1 MARKLIKIKNQ
12 LILKISW
19 RPYLL
24 IWLSLFCISCD
35 SSWNNPYP
43 RQESNQSIYYDSF
56 SERPKHLDPVSSYSS
71 NEYVFLG
78 QIYEPPLQYH
88 FLKRPYELIPL
99 TATYLPRPIY
109 VDKNGEELSEDSKPE
124 DIDSVKYII
133 SIKPGILFQP
143 HPAFAKDKNNNYLYH
158 NLEIS
163 DLKHVN
169 ILSDFNNTGTRELS
183 ASDYIYQIKRMA
195 HPRIHSPIAGLM
207 EKYILG
213 LDEFSEKLKNLDK
226 ANLGKSFLNL
236 NEYPLSGAKLIDK
249 YTFEIVLKEK
259 YPQFLYWLS
268 MSFFSPMPWEAD
280 LFYSQEGLAEKNISL
295 DWYPVGT
302 GPFMLTENNPNRR
315 MVLERNPN
323 FRGETYPIDGEEADL
338 DVGLLEDSGKQMP
351 FIDKAIYSLEKESIP
366 AWNKFLQGY
375 YDTSGIVSDSFDQA
389 VQFSAQGDAQLTKEM
404 QQKGIKLLTATTTST
419 YYMGFNMAD
428 DIVGGDSE
436 RARLLRRA
444 ISIAVDYEEYIS
456 IFANGRGKPA
466 QGPIPPGI
474 FGHIAGEAG
483 INPYVYYWENDR
495 AVRRSIED
503 ARELMQK
510 AGYKDGINQVSGK
523 PLVLNLDTPA
533 AGPGSKATFD
543 WLRKQFSKLGINLV
557 VRATDYNRFQEKMRK
572 GTAQIFQWGWNA
584 DYPDPENFFFLLYGP
599 NAKIDHN
606 GENAANYKNEKF
618 DLLFD
623 QMKSMKNTPDRKKL
637 IDQIV
642 ELVRYDAPWLW
653 GYHPVGFSLHHEWYK
668 NAKPNLMANNTLKYK
683 RIKPEI
689 RKEKRVIW
697 NKPIWWPVAFVFIT
711 MIIILLPAFISYR
724 RKENE
729 LIS

>member
-404 QQKGIKLLTATTTST
+404 QQKGIKLLTAITTST

>member
-1 MARKLIKIKNQ
+1 MTR
-12 LILKISW
+12 W

-35 SSWNNPYP
+35 SVWNNPYP
-43 RQESNQSIYYDSF
+43 RQESNQLVYYDSF

-88 FLKRPYELIPL
+88 FLKRPYELVPL
-99 TATYLPRPIY
+99 TAAHLPVAIYL
-109 VDKNGEELSEDSKPE
+109 DKNKQLLSEDSKPE
-124 DIDSVKYII
+124 DIDTVRYTI

-143 HPAFAKDKNNNYLYH
+143 HPAFAKDKNNNYFYH
-158 NLEIS
+158 NLDIT
-163 DLKHVN
+163 DLKNVN
-169 ILSDFNNTGTRELS
+169 TLADFDKTGTRELL

-195 HPRIHSPIAGLM
+195 HPRIHSPIVGLM

-213 LDEFSEKLKNLDK
+213 LDEFSVTLKNIFKTKSDK
-226 ANLGKSFLNL
+226 EFLNL
-236 NEYPLSGAKLIDK
+236 NDYTLAGAKLIDK

-295 DWYPVGT
+295 DWYPIGT

-323 FRGETYPIDGEEADL
+323 FRGELFPIAGEDT
-338 DVGLLEDSGKQMP
+338 DINMGLLEDAGKEMP

-389 VQFSAQGDAQLTKEM
+389 VQFSAQGDAQLTEEM

-428 DIVGGDSE
+428 DLVGGDSK

-456 IFANGRGKPA
+456 IFANGRGRPA

-474 FGHIAGEAG
+474 FGHTPGKAG
-483 INPYVYYWENDR
+483 INPYVYYWENNR
-495 AVRRSIED
+495 AVRRPIEH
-503 ARELMQK
+503 ARELMLQ
-510 AGYKDGINQVSGK
+510 AGYKNGISQVTGK

-533 AGPGSKATFD
+533 AGPGSKAAFD

-618 DLLFD
+618 DSLFD
-623 QMKSMKNTPDRKKL
+623 QMKSMKNTPDRQKL

-683 RIKPEI
+683 RIKPEL

-697 NKPIWWPVAFVFIT
+697 NKPIWWPVALVFIT

>member
-1 MARKLIKIKNQ
+1 MTR
-12 LILKISW
+12 W

-35 SSWNNPYP
+35 SVWNNPYP
-43 RQESNQSIYYDSF
+43 RQESNQLVYYDSF

-88 FLKRPYELIPL
+88 FLKRPYELVPL
-99 TATYLPRPIY
+99 TAAHLPVAIYL
-109 VDKNGEELSEDSKPE
+109 DKNKQLLSEDSKPE
-124 DIDSVKYII
+124 DIDTVRYTI

-143 HPAFAKDKNNNYLYH
+143 HPAFAKDKNNNYFYH
-158 NLEIS
+158 NLDIT
-163 DLKHVN
+163 DLKNVN
-169 ILSDFNNTGTRELS
+169 TLADFDKTGTRELL

-195 HPRIHSPIAGLM
+195 HPRIHSPIVGLM

-213 LDEFSEKLKNLDK
+213 LDEFSVTLKNIFKTKSDK
-226 ANLGKSFLNL
+226 EFLNL
-236 NEYPLSGAKLIDK
+236 NDYTLAGAKLIDK
-249 YTFEIVLKEK
+249 YTFEIVLKDK

-295 DWYPVGT
+295 DWYPIGT

-323 FRGETYPIDGEEADL
+323 FRGELFPIAGEDT
-338 DVGLLEDSGKQMP
+338 DINMGLLEDAGKEMP

-389 VQFSAQGDAQLTKEM
+389 VQFSAQGDAQLTEEM

-428 DIVGGDSE
+428 DLVGGDSE

-456 IFANGRGKPA
+456 IFANGRGRPA

-474 FGHIAGEAG
+474 FGHIPGKAG
-483 INPYVYYWENDR
+483 INPYVYYWENNR
-495 AVRRSIED
+495 AVRRPIEH
-503 ARELMQK
+503 ARELMLQ
-510 AGYKDGINQVSGK
+510 AGYKNGISQVTGK

-533 AGPGSKATFD
+533 AGPGSKAAFD

-618 DLLFD
+618 DSLFD
-623 QMKSMKNTPDRKKL
+623 QMKSMKNTPDRQKL

-683 RIKPEI
+683 RIKPEL

-697 NKPIWWPVAFVFIT
+697 NKPIWWPVALVFIT
-711 MIIILLPAFISYR
+711 IIIILLPAFISYR

>member
-1 MARKLIKIKNQ
+1 MTR
-12 LILKISW
+12 W

-35 SSWNNPYP
+35 SVWNNPYP
-43 RQESNQSIYYDSF
+43 RQESNQLVYYDSF

-88 FLKRPYELIPL
+88 FLKRPYELVPL
-99 TATYLPRPIY
+99 TAAHLPVAIYL
-109 VDKNGEELSEDSKPE
+109 DKNKQLLSEDSKPE
-124 DIDSVKYII
+124 DIDTVRYTI

-143 HPAFAKDKNNNYLYH
+143 HPAFAKDKNNNYFYH
-158 NLEIS
+158 NLDIT
-163 DLKHVN
+163 DLKNVN
-169 ILSDFNNTGTRELS
+169 TLADFDKTGTRELL

-195 HPRIHSPIAGLM
+195 HPRIHSPIVGLM

-213 LDEFSEKLKNLDK
+213 LDEFSVTLKNIFKTKSDK
-226 ANLGKSFLNL
+226 EFLNL
-236 NEYPLSGAKLIDK
+236 NDYTLAGAKLIDK

-295 DWYPVGT
+295 DWYPIGT

-323 FRGETYPIDGEEADL
+323 FRGELFPIAGEDT
-338 DVGLLEDSGKQMP
+338 DINMGLLEDAGKEMP

-366 AWNKFLQGY
+366 TWNKFLQGY

-389 VQFSAQGDAQLTKEM
+389 VQFSAQGDAQLTEEM

-428 DIVGGDSE
+428 DLVGGDSK

-456 IFANGRGKPA
+456 IFANGRGRPA

-474 FGHIAGEAG
+474 FGHIPGKAG
-483 INPYVYYWENDR
+483 INPYVYYWENNR
-495 AVRRSIED
+495 AVRRPIEH
-503 ARELMQK
+503 ARELMLQ
-510 AGYKDGINQVSGK
+510 AGYKNGISQVTGK

-533 AGPGSKATFD
+533 AGPGSKAAFD

-618 DLLFD
+618 DSLFD
-623 QMKSMKNTPDRKKL
+623 QMKSMKNTPDRQKL

-683 RIKPEI
+683 RIKPEL

-697 NKPIWWPVAFVFIT
+697 NKPIWWPVALVFIT

>member
-1 MARKLIKIKNQ
+1 M
-12 LILKISW
+12 
-19 RPYLL
+19 

-483 INPYVYYWENDR
+483 INPYVYYWGNDR
-495 AVRRSIED
+495 AVRRPIED

-584 DYPDPENFFFLLYGP
+584 DYPDPENICAVPFL
-599 NAKIDHN
+599 I
-606 GENAANYKNEKF
+606 
-618 DLLFD
+618 
-623 QMKSMKNTPDRKKL
+623 
-637 IDQIV
+637 
-642 ELVRYDAPWLW
+642 
-653 GYHPVGFSLHHEWYK
+653 FS
-668 NAKPNLMANNTLKYK
+668 
-683 RIKPEI
+683 
-689 RKEKRVIW
+689 
-697 NKPIWWPVAFVFIT
+697 
-711 MIIILLPAFISYR
+711 
-724 RKENE
+724 
-729 LIS
+729 

>member
-1 MARKLIKIKNQ
+1 MWI
-12 LILKISW
+12 
-19 RPYLL
+19 
-24 IWLSLFCISCD
+24 SLFCISCD

-43 RQESNQSIYYDSF
+43 RQESSQSVYYDSF

-78 QIYEPPLQYH
+78 QIYEPPIQYH

-99 TATYLPRPIY
+99 TATYLPIATY
-109 VDKNGEELSEDSKPE
+109 LDKNGEELSEDSNPE
-124 DIDSVKYII
+124 DIDSVKYR
-133 SIKPGILFQP
+133 IKIKSGILFQP
-143 HPAFAKDKNNNYLYH
+143 HPAFAKDENNNYIYH
-158 NLEIS
+158 NLDS
-163 DLKHVN
+163 ADLKNVN
-169 ILSDFNNTGTRELS
+169 MLSDFDNTGTRELL
-183 ASDYIYQIKRMA
+183 ANDYIYQIKRMA

-213 LDEFSEKLKNLDK
+213 LDDFSTTLKNTSK
-226 ANLGKSFLNL
+226 SKKSFINL
-236 NEYPLSGAKLIDK
+236 NDYPLSGVRLIDK

-259 YPQFLYWLS
+259 YPQFIYWLS

-302 GPFMLTENNPNRR
+302 GPFMLTEHNPNRR

-323 FRGETYPIDGEEADL
+323 FRDETYPIDGEDADL
-338 DVGLLEDSGKQMP
+338 NSGLLNDAGKKMP

-389 VQFSAQGDAQLTKEM
+389 VQFSAQGDAQLTEEM
-404 QQKGIKLLTATTTST
+404 LQKGIRLLTATTTST

-428 DIVGGDSE
+428 DLVGGDNE
-436 RARLLRRA
+436 RARLLRHA

-474 FGHIAGEAG
+474 FGHISDEAG
-483 INPYVYYWENDR
+483 INPYIYHWENNR
-495 AVRRSIED
+495 AVRHSIEL
-503 ARELMQK
+503 AKELMQK
-510 AGYKDGINQVSGK
+510 AGYENGISDTTGK

-533 AGPGSKATFD
+533 AGPGSKAAFD

-557 VRATDYNRFQEKMRK
+557 IRATDYNRFQEKMRK

-623 QMKSMKNTPDRKKL
+623 QMKSMKNSRNRQKL
-637 IDQIV
+637 IDQMV

-653 GYHPVGFSLHHEWYK
+653 GYHPVGFSLHHAWYK

-683 RIKPEI
+683 RINPEL
-689 RKEKRVIW
+689 RKEKRAVW
-697 NKPIWWPVAFVFIT
+697 NKPIWWPIVVIFIAV
-711 MIIILLPAFISYR
+711 IIVLLPAFIAYR
-724 RKENE
+724 RKESE
-729 LIS
+729 LIR

>member
-1 MARKLIKIKNQ
+1 M
-12 LILKISW
+12 
-19 RPYLL
+19 

-124 DIDSVKYII
+124 DIYSVKYII

-236 NEYPLSGAKLIDK
+236 NEYPLSGVKLIDK

-428 DIVGGDSE
+428 FNWV
-436 RARLLRRA
+436 
-444 ISIAVDYEEYIS
+444 
-456 IFANGRGKPA
+456 F
-466 QGPIPPGI
+466 
-474 FGHIAGEAG
+474 
-483 INPYVYYWENDR
+483 
-495 AVRRSIED
+495 
-503 ARELMQK
+503 
-510 AGYKDGINQVSGK
+510 
-523 PLVLNLDTPA
+523 LDTLLIGKKLYP
-533 AGPGSKATFD
+533 
-543 WLRKQFSKLGINLV
+543 QFKKYNLKLG
-557 VRATDYNRFQEKMRK
+557 
-572 GTAQIFQWGWNA
+572 
-584 DYPDPENFFFLLYGP
+584 
-599 NAKIDHN
+599 
-606 GENAANYKNEKF
+606 
-618 DLLFD
+618 
-623 QMKSMKNTPDRKKL
+623 
-637 IDQIV
+637 
-642 ELVRYDAPWLW
+642 
-653 GYHPVGFSLHHEWYK
+653 
-668 NAKPNLMANNTLKYK
+668 
-683 RIKPEI
+683 
-689 RKEKRVIW
+689 
-697 NKPIWWPVAFVFIT
+697 
-711 MIIILLPAFISYR
+711 
-724 RKENE
+724 
-729 LIS
+729 

>member
-1 MARKLIKIKNQ
+1 MTR
-12 LILKISW
+12 W

-35 SSWNNPYP
+35 SVWNNPYP
-43 RQESNQSIYYDSF
+43 RQESNQLVYYDSF

-88 FLKRPYELIPL
+88 FLKRPYELVPL
-99 TATYLPRPIY
+99 TAAHLPVAIYL
-109 VDKNGEELSEDSKPE
+109 DKNEQLLSEDSKPE
-124 DIDSVKYII
+124 DIDTVRYTI

-143 HPAFAKDKNNNYLYH
+143 HPAFAKDKNNNYFYH
-158 NLEIS
+158 NLDIT
-163 DLKHVN
+163 DLKNVN
-169 ILSDFNNTGTRELS
+169 TLADFDKTGTRELL

-195 HPRIHSPIAGLM
+195 HPRIHSPIVGLM

-213 LDEFSEKLKNLDK
+213 LDEFSVTLKNIFKTKSDK
-226 ANLGKSFLNL
+226 EFLNL
-236 NEYPLSGAKLIDK
+236 NDYTLAGAKLIDK

-295 DWYPVGT
+295 DWYPIGT

-323 FRGETYPIDGEEADL
+323 FRGELFPITGEDT
-338 DVGLLEDSGKQMP
+338 DINMGLLEDAGKEMP

-389 VQFSAQGDAQLTKEM
+389 VQFSAQGDAQLTEEM

-428 DIVGGDSE
+428 DLVGGDSE

-456 IFANGRGKPA
+456 IFANGRGRPA

-474 FGHIAGEAG
+474 FGHIPGKAG
-483 INPYVYYWENDR
+483 INPYVYYWENNR
-495 AVRRSIED
+495 AVRRPIEH
-503 ARELMQK
+503 ARELMLQ
-510 AGYKDGINQVSGK
+510 AGYKNGISQVTGK

-533 AGPGSKATFD
+533 AGPGSKAAFD

-618 DLLFD
+618 DSLFD
-623 QMKSMKNTPDRKKL
+623 QMKSMKNTPDRQKL

-683 RIKPEI
+683 RINPEL

-697 NKPIWWPVAFVFIT
+697 NKPIWWPVALVFIT

>member
-1 MARKLIKIKNQ
+1 MTR
-12 LILKISW
+12 W

-35 SSWNNPYP
+35 SVWNNPYP
-43 RQESNQSIYYDSF
+43 RQESNQLVYYDSF

-88 FLKRPYELIPL
+88 FLKRPYELVPL
-99 TATYLPRPIY
+99 TAAHLPVAIYL
-109 VDKNGEELSEDSKPE
+109 DKNKQLLSEDSKPE
-124 DIDSVKYII
+124 DIDTVRYTI

-143 HPAFAKDKNNNYLYH
+143 HPAFAKDKNNNYFYH
-158 NLEIS
+158 NLDIT
-163 DLKHVN
+163 DLKNVN
-169 ILSDFNNTGTRELS
+169 TLADFDKTGTRELL

-195 HPRIHSPIAGLM
+195 HPRIHSPIVGLM

-213 LDEFSEKLKNLDK
+213 LDEFSVTLKNIFKTKSDK
-226 ANLGKSFLNL
+226 EFLNL
-236 NEYPLSGAKLIDK
+236 NDYTLAGAKLIDK

-295 DWYPVGT
+295 DWYPIGT

-323 FRGETYPIDGEEADL
+323 FRGELFPIAGEDT
-338 DVGLLEDSGKQMP
+338 DINMGLLEDAGKEMP

-389 VQFSAQGDAQLTKEM
+389 VQFSAQGDAQLTEEM

-428 DIVGGDSE
+428 DLVGGDSE

-456 IFANGRGKPA
+456 IFANGRGRPA

-474 FGHIAGEAG
+474 FGHIPGKAG
-483 INPYVYYWENDR
+483 INPYVYYWENNR
-495 AVRRSIED
+495 AVRRPIEH
-503 ARELMQK
+503 ARELMLQ
-510 AGYKDGINQVSGK
+510 AGYKNGISQVTGK

-533 AGPGSKATFD
+533 AGPGSKAAFD

-623 QMKSMKNTPDRKKL
+623 QMKSMKNTPDRQKL

-683 RIKPEI
+683 RIKPEL

-697 NKPIWWPVAFVFIT
+697 NKPIWWPVALVFIT

>member
-1 MARKLIKIKNQ
+1 M
-12 LILKISW
+12 LKTTG
-19 RPYLL
+19 RPYLF

-43 RQESNQSIYYDSF
+43 RQESDQLVYYDSF

-99 TATYLPRPIY
+99 TATHLPTATYL
-109 VDKNGEELSEDSKPE
+109 DKNGEELSEDSKSE
-124 DIDSVKYII
+124 DIDRVRYKI

-143 HPAFAKDKNNNYLYH
+143 HPAFAKDENNNYLYH
-158 NLEIS
+158 DLDIV
-163 DLKHVN
+163 DLKNVN
-169 ILSDFNNTGTRELS
+169 TLSDFDNTGTRELL

-207 EKYILG
+207 EKYIFG
-213 LDEFSEKLKNLDK
+213 LDKFSITLKDIYKNKSDK
-226 ANLGKSFLNL
+226 RFLNL
-236 NEYPLSGAKLIDK
+236 NDYSLSGVKLIDK
-249 YTFEIVLKEK
+249 HTFEIVLKEK

-268 MSFFSPMPWEAD
+268 MSFFSPIPWEAD
-280 LFYSQEGLAEKNISL
+280 LFYSQKGLVEKNISL

-323 FRGETYPIDGEEADL
+323 FRGESFPIDGEDIDL
-338 DVGLLEDSGKQMP
+338 NIGLLEDAGKKMP

-389 VQFSAQGDAQLTKEM
+389 IQFSAQGDAQLTDEM
-404 QQKGIKLLTATTTST
+404 QQKGIKLLTATTVST

-428 DIVGGDSE
+428 DLVGGDNE

-474 FGHIAGEAG
+474 FGHIPGEAG
-483 INPYVYYWENDR
+483 INPYIYYWGNDR
-495 AVRRSIED
+495 AVRRPIKH
-503 ARELMQK
+503 AKELMQK
-510 AGYKDGINQVSGK
+510 AGYKNGINEVTGK

-533 AGPGSKATFD
+533 AGPGSKAAFD

-557 VRATDYNRFQEKMRK
+557 IRATDYNRFQEKMRK

-599 NAKIDHN
+599 NAKINHN

-623 QMKSMKNTPDRKKL
+623 QMKSMKNGHNRQKL
-637 IDQIV
+637 IDQMV

-653 GYHPVGFSLHHEWYK
+653 GYHPVGFSLHHDWYK

-683 RIKPEI
+683 RINPEL
-689 RKEKRVIW
+689 RKEQRVVW
-697 NKPIWWPVAFVFIT
+697 NKPIWWPIVLIFIAV
-711 MIIILLPAFISYR
+711 IIILLPAFISYR
-724 RKENE
+724 RKESE
-729 LIS
+729 LMT

>member
-1 MARKLIKIKNQ
+1 M
-12 LILKISW
+12 
-19 RPYLL
+19 

-99 TATYLPRPIY
+99 TATYLPRAIY
-109 VDKNGEELSEDSKPE
+109 VDKNGEELSENSKPE

-133 SIKPGILFQP
+133 SIKTGILFQP

-169 ILSDFNNTGTRELS
+169 TLADFNNTGTRELA

-213 LDEFSEKLKNLDK
+213 LDEFSETLKNIDK
-226 ANLGKSFLNL
+226 TKLGKRFLDL
-236 NEYPLSGAKLIDK
+236 NEYPLSGVKLIDK

-268 MSFFSPMPWEAD
+268 MSFFAPMPWEAD
-280 LFYSQEGLAEKNISL
+280 LFYSQEGLTEKNISL

-323 FRGETYPIDGEEADL
+323 FRGEAYPIDGEEADL
-338 DVGLLEDSGKQMP
+338 NVGLLEDSGKQMP

-389 VQFSAQGDAQLTKEM
+389 VQFSTQGDAQLTKEM
-404 QQKGIKLLTATTTST
+404 QQKGIELLTAITTST

-474 FGHIAGEAG
+474 FGHIADEAG
-483 INPYVYYWENDR
+483 INPYVYYWENNR
-495 AVRRSIED
+495 AVRRPIED
-503 ARELMQK
+503 AWELMQK
-510 AGYKDGINQVSGK
+510 AGYRNGINDVTGQ

-543 WLRKQFSKLGINLV
+543 WLRKQFSKIGVNLV
-557 VRATDYNRFQEKMRK
+557 IRATDYNRFQEKMRK

-599 NAKIDHN
+599 NAKIEHN

-623 QMKSMKNTPDRKKL
+623 QMKSMKNGSDRQTL

-642 ELVRYDAPWLW
+642 EIVRYDAPWLW
-653 GYHPVGFSLHHEWYK
+653 GYHPVGFSLHHGWYK
-668 NAKPNLMANNTLKYK
+668 NAKPNLMANNALKYK
-683 RIKPEI
+683 RINPEL
-689 RKEKRVIW
+689 RKEKRNHW
-697 NKPIWWPVAFVFIT
+697 NKPIWWPLVLIFIAV
-711 MIIILLPAFISYR
+711 IIILLPAFISYR
-724 RKENE
+724 RKESE
-729 LIS
+729 LIR